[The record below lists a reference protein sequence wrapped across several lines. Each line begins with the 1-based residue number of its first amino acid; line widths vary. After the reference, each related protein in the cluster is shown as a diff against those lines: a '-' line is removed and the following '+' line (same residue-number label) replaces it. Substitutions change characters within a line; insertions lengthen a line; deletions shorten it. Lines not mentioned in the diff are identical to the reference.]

1 MSNHRLERV
10 ESLIT
15 QTISSMLIR
24 GDIKD
29 PRVSSL
35 VSITEVELAKDLSY
49 AKIGI
54 SGFMQDGDL
63 DKAAAG
69 LNSAAGFIQVQLGK
83 AMKTRLT
90 PKLHF
95 HPDRRLKEAH
105 AMTKK
110 LEDLLNAQKPAGDA
124 SS

>member
-1 MSNHRLERV
+1 MSTHRLERV

-15 QTISSMLIR
+15 QTISGMLVR

-29 PRVSSL
+29 PRVGSL
-35 VSITEVELAKDLSY
+35 VSITEVEVAKDLSF
-49 AKIGI
+49 AKVGI
-54 SGFMQDGDL
+54 SGFMEDADL

-95 HPDRRLKEAH
+95 FADRRLKEAH

-110 LEDLLNAQKPAGDA
+110 LEDLLNDQKPAGDA
-124 SS
+124 PL

>member
-1 MSNHRLERV
+1 MSNHRAERV

-15 QTISSMLIR
+15 QTISGMLIR
-24 GDIKD
+24 GEIKD

-35 VSITEVELAKDLSY
+35 ISITEVDVAKDLSF
-49 AKIGI
+49 AKVGI
-54 SGFMQDGDL
+54 SGFVEDIDL
-63 DKAAAG
+63 DKAATG
-69 LNSAAGFIQVQLGK
+69 LNSAAGFIQIHLGK

-95 HPDRRLKEAH
+95 FADRRLKEAH

-110 LEDLLNAQKPAGDA
+110 LEDLLNGQKPAGDA

>member
-10 ESLIT
+10 ASLIT
-15 QTISSMLIR
+15 QTISTMLAR

-29 PRVSSL
+29 PRVGTL
-35 VSITEVELAKDLSY
+35 VSITDIEVAKDLSY
-49 AKIGI
+49 AKVGI
-54 SGFMQDGDL
+54 SGFMEDTDL

-83 AMKTRLT
+83 AMQTRLT

-95 HPDRRLKEAH
+95 YADRRLKEAH

-110 LEDLLNAQKPAGDA
+110 LEDLISGQKPAGDA
-124 SS
+124 AP

>member
-15 QTISSMLIR
+15 QTISSLLAR

-29 PRVSSL
+29 PRVGSL
-35 VSITEVELAKDLSY
+35 ISITEIELAKDLSF
-49 AKIGI
+49 AQVGI
-54 SGFMQDGDL
+54 SGFMEDADL

-95 HPDRRLKEAH
+95 FADRRLKEAH

-110 LEDLLNAQKPAGDA
+110 LEVLLHGKNPSGVAY
-124 SS
+124 S